1 MCIRFRHQTD
11 LIKNYKQLMLFI
23 HILPISIRRYIMTDK
38 EICSKVVDAVSYGWV
53 LGVLITLLVMHIT
66 FDIFTMIEFRLMIV
80 SIGISSF
87 IISITIAVMFEIKNK
102 TLLSA
107 ILFSMKCNGL
117 FIGLSY
123 VLLTIIDAAFFANI

>member
-1 MCIRFRHQTD
+1 
-11 LIKNYKQLMLFI
+11 
-23 HILPISIRRYIMTDK
+23 MTDK

-107 ILFSMKCNGL
+107 ILFSMKCNCL

>member
-1 MCIRFRHQTD
+1 
-11 LIKNYKQLMLFI
+11 
-23 HILPISIRRYIMTDK
+23 MTDK

-53 LGVLITLLVMHIT
+53 LGVLITLLAMHIT